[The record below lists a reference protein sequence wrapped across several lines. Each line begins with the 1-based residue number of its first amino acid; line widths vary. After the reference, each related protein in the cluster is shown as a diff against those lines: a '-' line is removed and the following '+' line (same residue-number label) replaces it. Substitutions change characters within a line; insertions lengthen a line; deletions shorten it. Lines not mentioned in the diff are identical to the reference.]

1 MVPLVLLTYATIHL
15 ADQTVVQEVTA
26 RVRTTSAVT
35 AVLLQQQLQAISD
48 LTESYATRTVLIA
61 ALADGNPANFHSDVI
76 GLQLAQLQGPRPT
89 ISGTFLTDTSC
100 RLTHVEPATPEI
112 VGVDFSSRDW
122 CKGVKST
129 GRPYISEAYRTA
141 ISGQPLVV
149 AVASI
154 VHAVSGDASSPPL
167 GVLATVV
174 SLDSIRVLTDQLAA
188 VQGIHLT
195 VTDQRG
201 TLLSAGTAS
210 PDGLTSVESDPR
222 VREALAGRSGVSR
235 SATEHG
241 DALSAFSPVASIG
254 WTVTAAVPTDRALA
268 GVSRL
273 RSTVLGIAGLL
284 GLVLM
289 AGLIVM
295 RRMLRA
301 RQAAERSSVARESET
316 RAILE
321 AATDAFV
328 SMDAGGHITGWNSQA
343 HQIFGWPEDDA
354 LGRKLSETIIPP
366 EHREHHELGLAH
378 FLATGEGPVLNQR
391 IEITALH
398 RDGHR
403 FPVELAI
410 WPVRSQDTWSF
421 NAFVHDITE
430 RQRADTDLATARD
443 QALDASRLKSEFL
456 ANMSHEIR
464 TPMNGVLGMTSLLLD
479 TDLTADQRQFAET
492 VRVSG
497 EHLLGLLND
506 ILDLSKIE
514 AGRLQL
520 ESVEFDLG
528 ALVEDVASLL
538 SVAAH
543 KKGIELA
550 CSLPVDMPATVRGDP
565 GRVRQV
571 LANLAGNAVKFTAS
585 GEVVIDVALDLGAG
599 SPATFDF
606 RVIDTGIGIAQE
618 HTAGLFQTFSQGD
631 SATTR
636 RYGGTGLGLAI
647 SRQLVEL
654 MGGRIGFRS
663 ELGRGSTFSFTVPL
677 DLGRSPAEDVRTVSM
692 RGMRA
697 LVVDDNATNR
707 EILTRY
713 LQSWG
718 MRTQAAEGASPAL
731 EALTS
736 SAANG
741 EPFHAVLLDLNMP
754 DVDGIELARRIT
766 ATPDIPDVPAV
777 GMILLTSSGQE
788 DIAERAREAGISA
801 FLTKPIRRAQ
811 LHTCLVGVLVTAP
824 EPIARPIV
832 VRPER
837 TGRLLLAEDNV
848 VNQQV
853 ALAMLTMLGFEV
865 DIVSDG
871 TEAVKAATTT
881 PYQAI
886 LMDCQMPHLDGYD
899 ATREIRRLGA
909 MTHRV
914 PIIAITASA
923 MPSDQER
930 CLAAGMDEYLTKP
943 LNLEMLAAVLDRWT
957 R

>member
-1 MVPLVLLTYATIHL
+1 MGAFKNAGPRCDAVAGPWSRRGEIIWEGPWWARLPPCRHGQGHLVGLFAVLSMVPLVLLTYATIRL
-15 ADQTVVQEVTA
+15 ANQTAVQEVTA

-35 AVLLQQQLQAISD
+35 AVLLQQQLQAVSD
-48 LTESYATRTVLIA
+48 LTESYAARPLLSE
-61 ALADGNPANFHSDVI
+61 ALADGNPEHFRGDVI
-76 GLQLAQLQGPRPT
+76 SLQLAQLRGPRPR
-89 ISGTFLTDTSC
+89 ISGAFLTDASC

-112 VGVDFSSRDW
+112 IGADFSFRDW
-122 CKGVKST
+122 CTGVKAT

-141 ISGQPLVV
+141 ISGQQLVV

-167 GVLATVV
+167 GILATIV
-174 SLDSIRVLTDQLAA
+174 SLDSIRALTDQLAA
-188 VQGIHLT
+188 VQGIRLT

-201 TLLSAGTAS
+201 TVLSGRANS
-210 PDGLTSVESDPR
+210 PDGLTSVASDPR

-235 SATEHG
+235 SATEDG
-241 DALSAFSPVASIG
+241 DALSAFNPVASTG
-254 WTVTAAVPTDRALA
+254 WTVTVAVPTDRALA

-284 GLVLM
+284 GLVLV
-289 AGLIVM
+289 AGLVVM

-301 RQAAERSSVARESET
+301 RHAADRSAVARESET

-328 SMDAGGHITGWNSQA
+328 SMDAGGRITAWNGQA
-343 HQIFGWPEDDA
+343 HKIFGWPEADA
-354 LGRKLSETIIPP
+354 LGRKLSETVIPP

-378 FLATGEGPVLNQR
+378 FLATGEGAVLNQR

-421 NAFVHDITE
+421 NAFVHDITQ
-430 RQRADTDLATARD
+430 RQRAETDLAAARD

-464 TPMNGVLGMTSLLLD
+464 TPMNGVLGMTSVLLD

-492 VRVSG
+492 VLVSG

-506 ILDLSKIE
+506 ILDFSKIE

-520 ESVEFDLG
+520 ESIEFDLG

-543 KKGIELA
+543 KKGIEFA
-550 CSLPVDMPATVRGDP
+550 CSLPVDMPATVCGDP

-801 FLTKPIRRAQ
+801 FLTKPIRQAQ
-811 LHTCLVGVLVTAP
+811 LHTCLVGVVGTAP
-824 EPIARPIV
+824 KPTARPIV

-837 TGRLLLAEDNV
+837 PGRILLAEDNV

-853 ALAMLTMLGFEV
+853 AVAMLTKLGFQV

-871 TEAVKAATTT
+871 T
-881 PYQAI
+881 
-886 LMDCQMPHLDGYD
+886 
-899 ATREIRRLGA
+899 
-909 MTHRV
+909 
-914 PIIAITASA
+914 
-923 MPSDQER
+923 
-930 CLAAGMDEYLTKP
+930 
-943 LNLEMLAAVLDRWT
+943 
-957 R
+957 